1 MSTESRTSV
10 LSILKFR
17 DFRRL
22 WFADVISDA
31 GSFITFIALAVY
43 VHDLTGEAF
52 AVGIAVGLRAI
63 PWFTIGPIAGVIADR
78 VDRRLMMVVCD
89 LARAG
94 LVALLPFT
102 DTATQAY
109 AISFASG
116 VFGPMFRPARRAL
129 IPTTVPKPEFVRAVA
144 LSEVTHQV
152 MHTVGPALGGLAV
165 LAVGARN
172 AFFLDAGTF
181 LLSGVLVLGVG
192 VRGAVRGRPTGF
204 ADVRQDLAE
213 GGRFLFGDRLLR
225 SVVLFDAVVLVG
237 YSGLIAALVVY
248 VRGSLERGA
257 GSYGVL
263 LGASGLG
270 TALGAVLLARRGSK
284 APRGPALTAAAAG
297 SAMLAV
303 FALDPG
309 FPALLLLMFAMGLT
323 LSGTALYAETTVA
336 ERVPDA
342 ARGRVFGLSA
352 ALAEAC
358 AVVGALGV
366 AAIADGIGA
375 GPAIAV
381 GGVAAAALGLAVLA
395 PAARALRADDRR
407 RLAPEPRGGQ
417 V

>member
-1 MSTESRTSV
+1 MSSEPRASV
-10 LSILKFR
+10 LSVLRHR
-17 DFRRL
+17 DYRRL

-52 AVGIAVGLRAI
+52 AVGLAVGLRAI

-89 LARAG
+89 VARAG

-102 DTATQAY
+102 DTALQAY

-129 IPTTVPKPEFVRAVA
+129 IPTVVPKDEFVHAVA
-144 LSEVTHQV
+144 LGEVTHQV
-152 MHTVGPALGGLAV
+152 MHTVGPALGGLTV
-165 LAVGARN
+165 LAVGARH
-172 AFFLDAGTF
+172 AFFVDAGTF
-181 LLSGVLVLGVG
+181 LLSAVLVLGIG
-192 VRGAVRGRPTGF
+192 VRGTVRGRPTGF
-204 ADVRQDLAE
+204 DDVRRDLAE
-213 GGRFLFGDRLLR
+213 GGRTLFGDRLLR
-225 SVVLFDAVVLVG
+225 SVVLFDAVVLIG
-237 YSGLIAALVVY
+237 YSGLLAALVVY

-270 TALGAVLLARRGSK
+270 TALGAVLLARRGPK
-284 APRGPALTAAAAG
+284 VRRGPALTTAAAG
-297 SAMLAV
+297 SAILAL
-303 FALDPG
+303 FALEPG
-309 FPALLLLMFAMGLT
+309 FPALLILMFAMGLA

-352 ALAEAC
+352 AFAEICDVA
-358 AVVGALGV
+358 GALGV

-381 GGVAAAALGLAVLA
+381 GGLAAAALGLAVLA
-395 PAARALRADDRR
+395 PAAGALRADDARR
-407 RLAPEPRGGQ
+407 AAAPG
-417 V
+417 